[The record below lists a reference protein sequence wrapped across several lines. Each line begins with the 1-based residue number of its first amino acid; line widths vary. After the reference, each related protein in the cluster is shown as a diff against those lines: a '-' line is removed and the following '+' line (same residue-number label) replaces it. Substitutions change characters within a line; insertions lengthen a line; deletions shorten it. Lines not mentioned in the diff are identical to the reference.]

1 MTTTATAQR
10 YERAARNLFGAE
22 GRADADALTGN
33 IWFYDWDPDEKELH
47 FRRHDRRAEAAFRD
61 FVDLELGANEV
72 ARFDTSDANPG
83 FEYHDEHLAYLVCP
97 ELPDRDVF
105 YRRGNELPRYWPDH
119 LGFSDCQC
127 SVCGGDDGYK
137 HEDEY
142 GNVLLLRD
150 LPAPADDNRPA

>member
-1 MTTTATAQR
+1 M
-10 YERAARNLFGAE
+10 E
-22 GRADADALTGN
+22 
-33 IWFYDWDPDEKELH
+33 
-47 FRRHDRRAEAAFRD
+47 FRD

-119 LGFSDCQC
+119 LGFPTASAASAAPPTTGTNTKTNTATSC
-127 SVCGGDDGYK
+127 SCGTCRRRRTTTG
-137 HEDEY
+137 
-142 GNVLLLRD
+142 
-150 LPAPADDNRPA
+150 PA